1 MNNATKAARSPVPA
15 LLLAASLTTLLS
27 ACGGSDKKDSA
38 QSPGG
43 GSAPTFAQTCA
54 ALVGTAVPG
63 GAVTQ
68 AVPTAASEGAV
79 SATSWPSH
87 CLVRGAMNQRTGL
100 DGKPYALQFELRLP
114 EAEVWNARFYYQG
127 GSGVDGSLFTAL
139 GNYSG
144 GGNERNA
151 LLDGYAVVTT
161 DSGHIAE
168 TVAGNGAF
176 LFGADPQARDEY
188 GDQQI
193 PQVTAAAQT
202 LMQKVYG
209 SAPQHSYFVGCSN
222 GGRQAMIAAQKYPDL
237 FDGIVAAAPGFR
249 LTQASIQGSIY
260 QVQRTAQIAPKKA
273 DGSPD
278 ITLGLTAGE
287 KTLVAQKILG
297 ACDALDGLADGMV
310 NRLSACQ
317 PDPLEWAC
325 KPGQT
330 DSCLS
335 QDKAQYVK
343 DIFAGPKTGAGERIY
358 APWPYDPA
366 MVAQFSNPF
375 YSIFAGEASHIYTSP
390 PTLTSDLLQ
399 YALTADMEAEFR
411 KLSATTTTFQ
421 RSGNDFT
428 NAESPNMDAF
438 KQRGGKLI
446 IFNGGG
452 DTAFSMHDV
461 TAYYDKVS
469 ARYGGVSK
477 AQDFVRAFYVPGMA
491 HCSGGA
497 GSTDQFDAFGAVRKW
512 AEEGGAP
519 DAMIATARAAAG
531 SPHPGRTRP
540 LCAYPAEAI
549 YNGTGDPE
557 VAASFSCKAPAAA
570 L

>member
-1 MNNATKAARSPVPA
+1 M
-15 LLLAASLTTLLS
+15 LAVSLATLLS
-27 ACGGSDKKDSA
+27 ACGGSDKTDAAESSGNEP
-38 QSPGG
+38 SP
-43 GSAPTFAQTCA
+43 SFAQTCS
-54 ALVGTAVPG
+54 ALVGTAVAG
-63 GAVTQ
+63 GVVTQ
-68 AVPTAASEGAV
+68 ATMTAASEGTV
-79 SATSWPSH
+79 SAASWPSH
-87 CLVRGAMNQRTGL
+87 CLVRGVMNQRTGI
-100 DGKPYALQFELRLP
+100 DNKPYALQFELRLP
-114 EAEVWNARFYYQG
+114 EASAWNSRFYYQG
-127 GSGVDGSLFTAL
+127 GSGVDGTLFTAL
-139 GNYSG
+139 GSYSG

-168 TVAGNGAF
+168 TGVANGSF

-188 GDQQI
+188 GDMQI

-202 LMQKVYG
+202 LMVKAYG

-260 QVQRTAQIAPKKA
+260 QIQRTAQIAPKKA

-278 ITLGLTAGE
+278 ITLGLTASE
-287 KTLVAQKILG
+287 KTVVADRILG

-310 NRLSACQ
+310 NRLSACR
-317 PDPLEWAC
+317 PDPLEWVC
-325 KPGQT
+325 KTGET
-330 DSCLS
+330 EGCLS

-343 DIFAGPKTGAGERIY
+343 DIFEGPSTRSGERIY
-358 APWPYDPA
+358 ASWPYDPA
-366 MVAQFSNPF
+366 MVSQFSNPF

-390 PTLTSDLLQ
+390 PTLTADLLQ
-399 YALTADMEAEFR
+399 YALTADMDTEFR
-411 KLSATTTTFQ
+411 KLSATTTTFK

-428 NAESPNMDAF
+428 NAESPDMDAF
-438 KQRGGKLI
+438 KKRGGKLI

-452 DTAFSMHDV
+452 DTAFSMNDV

-469 ARYGGVSK
+469 TRYGGVSQ
-477 AQDFVRAFYVPGMA
+477 AQDFVRAFYVPGMS

-512 AEEGGAP
+512 AEDGVAP
-519 DAMIATARAAAG
+519 DAMVATARAAAG
-531 SPHPGRTRP
+531 SANPGRTRP
-540 LCAYPAEAI
+540 LCPYPAEAI

-557 VAASFSCKAPAAA
+557 VASSFSCKVPAAS